1 MATMHFHKVQT
12 CVSFWNIFRI
22 KGALAP
28 VINCSKGAR
37 KAKLDDIRGIRHL
50 LTNFRKNGLFLVALN
65 LNQKVS

>member
-12 CVSFWNIFRI
+12 CVSFWKTFFRI

-50 LTNFRKNGLFLVALN
+50 LTNFRKKQLIFGSPQF
-65 LNQKVS
+65 